1 MMKTFLLPHIAA
13 SALLVSLAGC
23 SSKLSE
29 ADVYLAMAK
38 VEQAVQQQD
47 CAAIAHWLAP
57 QAEVVIDT
65 RQADSPEPL
74 RLNKSEY
81 LQLLGASWTAAGS
94 RYSHERS
101 NTRVE
106 MAPGGKTATAY
117 ATVRENAAL
126 QGQPI
131 SSVSD
136 EVATFAMLNG
146 RLQITYVQ
154 ATMLSM
160 Q

>member
-1 MMKTFLLPHIAA
+1 MTNTLLPRIVG
-13 SALLVSLAGC
+13 SSLLLSLAGC

-29 ADVYLAMAK
+29 GDVYLAMAK

-57 QAEVVIDT
+57 EAEVVIDM
-65 RQADSPEPL
+65 RHADSPEPL

-81 LQLLGASWTAAGS
+81 LQLLGKSWNAAGA
-94 RYSHERS
+94 YYTHERS
-101 NTRVE
+101 STRVE
-106 MAPGGKTATAY
+106 MARGGKTAVGY

-131 SSVSD
+131 TSISD
-136 EVATFAMLNG
+136 EVATFAMLDG

-154 ATMLSM
+154 ATLQSV

>member
-57 QAEVVIDT
+57 QAEVVIDM

-81 LQLLGASWTAAGS
+81 LQLLGASWIAAGS

-106 MAPGGKTATAY
+106 MAPGGVCTD
-117 ATVRENAAL
+117 NAAL
-126 QGQPI
+126 Q
-131 SSVSD
+131 
-136 EVATFAMLNG
+136 L
-146 RLQITYVQ
+146 Q
-154 ATMLSM
+154 ATPCPPPIPSLARTPHRPWSKGSTTWC
-160 Q
+160 